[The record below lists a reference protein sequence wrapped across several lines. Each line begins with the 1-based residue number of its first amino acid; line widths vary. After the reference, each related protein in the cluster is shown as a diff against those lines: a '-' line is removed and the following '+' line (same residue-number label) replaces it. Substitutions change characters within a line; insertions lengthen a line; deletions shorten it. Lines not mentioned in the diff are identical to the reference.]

1 METKIIYETFHEV
14 DENGKWYREFIV
26 PIDFPVTYGFTDIKI
41 PKDLSYPKWNWS
53 IGQWEEDQEQKDKNR
68 ISDLGK
74 NLEKIEKS
82 LEDLSKSQSELNESQ
97 NSQLTDV
104 QLALAEVY
112 ETILGGM

>member
-14 DENGKWYREFIV
+14 DKDGKWYREFIV
-26 PIDFPVTYGFTDIKI
+26 PVDFPPTYGFTDVKI
-41 PKDLSYPKWNWS
+41 PKDLLYPKWNWS
-53 IGQWEEDQEQKDKNR
+53 ISQWEEDQEQKDKNR

-74 NLEKIEKS
+74 NLEEIGKS
-82 LEDLSKSQSELNESQ
+82 LENLSKSQSELNESQ

-112 ETILGGM
+112 ETILGGA

>member
-1 METKIIYETFHEV
+1 METKIIYETFHEA

-41 PKDLSYPKWNWS
+41 PEDLSYPKWNWS
-53 IGQWEEDQEQKDKNR
+53 IGQWEEDKEQKDKNR

-74 NLEKIEKS
+74 NLEKIGKS

-112 ETILGGM
+112 ETILGGI